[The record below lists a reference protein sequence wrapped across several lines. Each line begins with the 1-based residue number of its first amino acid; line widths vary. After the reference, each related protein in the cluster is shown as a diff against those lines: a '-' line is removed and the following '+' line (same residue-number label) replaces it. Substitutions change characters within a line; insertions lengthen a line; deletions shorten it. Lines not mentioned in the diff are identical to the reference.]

1 MEQTQAETWPAAD
14 RETYGTQTTEDGTDR
29 GARANLQVRALQEAI
44 KTMKFFLEALFYI
57 AVGSII
63 YKMSVDILRQT
74 IREELNRRDKH

>member
-1 MEQTQAETWPAAD
+1 
-14 RETYGTQTTEDGTDR
+14 
-29 GARANLQVRALQEAI
+29 
-44 KTMKFFLEALFYI
+44 MKFFLEALFYI